1 MPEPADPKGRF
12 PILLLGAQMAT
23 GGAQRVLL
31 LQADW
36 FFRHGYP
43 VTAAFL
49 YDKEH
54 LLPAWCSQYRF
65 PIYDLGFG
73 APTQNLFV
81 QATRF
86 MSGSFRLFRLL
97 RRGKYAAIE
106 TFALHANLIGL
117 PLAWLT
123 GVPNRVASHRGK
135 IEGISPLLE
144 RINAM
149 VVNSWLAKCLVV
161 VADRVREDAIAEGV
175 KPSRI
180 VKIAN
185 GVSLP
190 EPDLEQVRR
199 ARHDL
204 GLNEGCQVLLSVGRL
219 RHQKG
224 HSVLLKS
231 LPGVLRRFPNIQ
243 VLIAGDGVLRADLEA
258 EAAAL
263 GVSANV
269 KFLGMRRDVPLLMAL
284 ADMFIF
290 PSRFEGMPNAVLEAM
305 SHGLP
310 VIATSV
316 QGVDEIVRDGQ
327 NGLIVPMDDPAAL
340 EQAIIRLL
348 ANPAEMEGLGRA
360 ARATMESEYT
370 VEKMCRQYE
379 QLLTRD
385 RLRNS

>member
-1 MPEPADPKGRF
+1 MAELSNAKRPF

-23 GGAQRVLL
+23 GGAQRILL

-36 FFRHGYP
+36 FFQHGYP

-54 LLPAWCSQYRF
+54 LLPVWCSQHRF

-73 APTQNLFV
+73 SPAQNLFT

-86 MSGSFRLFRLL
+86 VQGSFRLFQLM
-97 RRGKYAAIE
+97 RRGRYAAIE

-123 GVPNRVASHRGK
+123 GVPNRIASHRGK
-135 IEGISPLLE
+135 IEGISPILE
-144 RINAM
+144 RINAG
-149 VVNSWLAKCLVV
+149 VVNSWLARCLVV

-175 KPSRI
+175 KPTRI

-185 GVSLP
+185 GVVLP
-190 EPDLEQVRR
+190 EPDLEQVKRVQR
-199 ARHDL
+199 DL
-204 GLNEGCQVLLSVGRL
+204 GLNQSDRMLLSVGRL

-224 HSVLLKS
+224 HSVLLKA
-231 LPGVLRRFPNIQ
+231 LPGVLRQFPNVQ
-243 VLIAGDGVLRADLEA
+243 VLIAGDGVLRPDLEA

-263 GVSANV
+263 GVSTNV
-269 KFLGMRRDVPLLMAL
+269 KFLGMRRDVPALMAM

-290 PSRFEGMPNAVLEAM
+290 PSRFEGMPNALLEAM
-305 SHGLP
+305 SNGLP

-327 NGLIVPMDDPAAL
+327 NGLIVPMDDPTAL
-340 EQAIIRLL
+340 EQAIIRLM
-348 ANPAEMEGLGRA
+348 ANPAEMAGLGRA
-360 ARATMESEYT
+360 ARATIENEYT
-370 VEKMCRQYE
+370 VEIMCRQYE

-385 RLRNS
+385 WSRNS